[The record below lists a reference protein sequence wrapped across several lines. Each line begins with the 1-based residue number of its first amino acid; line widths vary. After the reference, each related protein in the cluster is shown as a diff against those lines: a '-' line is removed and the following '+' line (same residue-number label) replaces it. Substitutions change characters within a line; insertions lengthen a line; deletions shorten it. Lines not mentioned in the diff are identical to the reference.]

1 MAADWRAWPE
11 APPPP
16 PPGRMGRGGPGVVL
30 RARPVARGSL
40 PWPWGGLLPGAVPHF
55 LRMGGRQTGAKHP
68 CRSGAR
74 KSLKKRGVA
83 RPALISGR
91 VQRPRAPSPDES
103 PQAPRGAPENP
114 PRNPCS
120 ERKSAVPGGREPR
133 PGGLRPRRQTAAR
146 CNPNSH
152 TAALS
157 PALPLIII
165 LRKPGGAL
173 IAERPSNISEMVPG
187 LCRPM
192 QYSPKICSTARV
204 PERLSAQ
211 KQNKQGHAICRTG
224 GCLKIR
230 LSGLGA
236 VGSNGLG
243 AFAIITCYV
252 LNFLRAAP
260 RKLCLPHVESTPK
273 AKPVAS
279 RGHNNVAIAR
289 VRDLRPGRHALAA
302 RGFVL
307 AASDASSFC
316 DQGDLEAAALLG
328 TAHEQEVH
336 EVPHPLLQITEL
348 PVAPPVLG
356 VKADAEF
363 EHYDVLKRREPASE
377 AAQAHSNN
385 IIAER
390 CRCRR
395 ICPIWHVAQKRPNDS
410 ALSRRVKRR
419 PGEGNHEARNN
430 MPLLLRGGRR
440 LSERLQDGRLQSRRP
455 AGCLRNSRMRG
466 RRPAGQLQD
475 GRRQGQR
482 PAGRLQD
489 GGLQS
494 AQRACPRAARTSA
507 PRMPRR

>member
-1 MAADWRAWPE
+1 M
-11 APPPP
+11 
-16 PPGRMGRGGPGVVL
+16 GPGPPL
-30 RARPVARGSL
+30 Q
-40 PWPWGGLLPGAVPHF
+40 
-55 LRMGGRQTGAKHP
+55 M
-68 CRSGAR
+68 
-74 KSLKKRGVA
+74 
-83 RPALISGR
+83 
-91 VQRPRAPSPDES
+91 SPS
-103 PQAPRGAPENP
+103 PQAPRGAPENL

-152 TAALS
+152 SGPQSRIAAYYYYIKKTRGRLYCGTAEQHIRDGSGALPADAILPQNMFDGACARTALS
-157 PALPLIII
+157 T
-165 LRKPGGAL
+165 KNKTSKGMQFV
-173 IAERPSNISEMVPG
+173 ERGE
-187 LCRPM
+187 
-192 QYSPKICSTARV
+192 
-204 PERLSAQ
+204 
-211 KQNKQGHAICRTG
+211 
-224 GCLKIR
+224 CLKIR

-243 AFAIITCYV
+243 AFAITCCV
-252 LNFLRAAP
+252 LFVLRTAP

-377 AAQAHSNN
+377 AAQAHSNH

-440 LSERLQDGRLQSRRP
+440 LSERLQEGRLQSRRP

>member
-1 MAADWRAWPE
+1 MSPRKLPGEPRKTPQETPVPSESLPCLAAGS
-11 APPPP
+11 
-16 PPGRMGRGGPGVVL
+16 PGRAASDL
-30 RARPVARGSL
+30 AD
-40 PWPWGGLLPGAVPHF
+40 
-55 LRMGGRQTGAKHP
+55 K
-68 CRSGAR
+68 
-74 KSLKKRGVA
+74 
-83 RPALISGR
+83 
-91 VQRPRAPSPDES
+91 PR
-103 PQAPRGAPENP
+103 RGAT
-114 PRNPCS
+114 
-120 ERKSAVPGGREPR
+120 
-133 PGGLRPRRQTAAR
+133 LT
-146 CNPNSH
+146 H

-211 KQNKQGHAICRTG
+211 KQNKQRHAICRTG

-410 ALSRRVKRR
+410 ALSRHVKCR

-440 LSERLQDGRLQSRRP
+440 LSERLQEGRLQSRRP